1 MGKGGTITRGG
12 QILIAS
18 VLVIVVTYLLDRVL
32 ADAIHEGVRT
42 FRTFDAY
49 AWVGISRFAV
59 VALLAGLGWLVM
71 RGPRSR
77 PVGAAMVVI
86 GMYLGLAQIY
96 PALLAD
102 TGISAFPLTIEAL
115 GGGDMA
121 IWASATVAVL
131 GLASL
136 IWPSSA
142 KAPNTGSTPA

>member
-1 MGKGGTITRGG
+1 MRGG

-18 VLVIVVTYLLDRVL
+18 VLVIVVTFILDRVL

-42 FRTFDAY
+42 FHTFDAY

-71 RGPRSR
+71 RGRRSR
-77 PVGAAMVVI
+77 PVVGAAMVVI

-96 PALLAD
+96 PALLAN
-102 TGISAFPLTIEAL
+102 TGISALPLTIEAL

-136 IWPSSA
+136 VWPSSA
-142 KAPNTGSTPA
+142 EAPNEGSAPA